1 MPANKYR
8 KYSQHALCLDALCL
22 GQSCIHY
29 ARLSFSTSTLP
40 GQRCILNKHFAWAKV
55 YSQQAF
61 RLGKGVFSTSTS
73 PGQRCIH
80 YARLLFLACIKG
92 KRSMHIMQFLTS
104 HRIFEE
110 CHITT
115 VCFVIEEQWNAWVLF
130 ALMLSNVWNLDFTRK
145 QVFLYF

>member
-1 MPANKYR
+1 MQDYH
-8 KYSQHALCLDALCL
+8 SQQALCL
-22 GQSCIHY
+22 GKGV
-29 ARLSFSTSTLP
+29 FSTSTSP
-40 GQRCILNKHFAWAKV
+40 GQRCILNKHFAWAKKV
-55 YSQQAF
+55 YSQQAL

-130 ALMLSNVWNLDFTRK
+130 ALMLSNVWNSRLHTQAGVF
-145 QVFLYF
+145 VFLGHIHIYTNIQSVLK